1 MPTPLRHQL
10 ETPLAYA
17 TLAVLALYVPLE
29 TWVSWKHGLLNPFY
43 LVDVIAMVLLFTG
56 AMRSLAARPRSAP
69 GVLCAGMAWS
79 AANGWRATF
88 RRMLEP
94 QRGGALDYGAAELWT
109 VAAATSLSLVCLA
122 VSIYLV
128 VRAED
133 AETATSASRRAAP

>member
-1 MPTPLRHQL
+1 MATPSRHPI
-10 ETPLAYA
+10 ETLLAYA
-17 TLAVLALYVPLE
+17 TLAILVLYVPLE
-29 TWVSWKHGLLNPFY
+29 TWASWKHGLLNPFY
-43 LVDVIAMVLLFTG
+43 LIDVIAMALLFTG

-88 RRMLEP
+88 GRMLELE
-94 QRGGALDYGAAELWT
+94 RGGSLDYGAAELWT

-128 VRAED
+128 VRGEMRD
-133 AETATSASRRAAP
+133 ERSA